1 MLTSRRLLNIDDVAN
16 DCGGYIASRYIA
28 SPYIALRYIALRY
41 TDTLIKADGDYGD
54 TWGKL
59 TPLRR
64 VGQPSDVTDAVA
76 FLASDAGSF
85 ITGQLEAHTGPTT

>member
-1 MLTSRRLLNIDDVAN
+1 MLTSRRLLNIDDVAT
-16 DCGGYIASRYIA
+16 DCGGYIAS
-28 SPYIALRYIALRY
+28 RYIALRY

-85 ITGQLEAHTGPTT
+85 ITG